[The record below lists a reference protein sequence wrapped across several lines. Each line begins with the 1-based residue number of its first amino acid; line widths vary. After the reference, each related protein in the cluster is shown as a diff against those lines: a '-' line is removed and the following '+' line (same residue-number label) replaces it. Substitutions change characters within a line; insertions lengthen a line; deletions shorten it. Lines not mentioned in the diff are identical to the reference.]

1 MRQKE
6 ANLLDFRPAMTVE
19 KSEKN
24 PFAKFLTH
32 FRKGHVLFH
41 EGDDGEDMFI
51 IQSGRVAIKKK
62 VKDGDTTLA
71 VLEKGDFF
79 GEMSILERL
88 PRAATAE
95 MVDEGDLIVI
105 SGETFGDMI
114 KANPEIAVRM
124 LRKQSIRLRETNRQ
138 LEQVLAVG
146 GGPMPEPAH
155 EVQPA
160 SAAATAGTLQ
170 TDALAYFISV
180 ATGNVF
186 PVFKDESLIGRFDS
200 VTGMK
205 PEVDL
210 SGEDQSRNISRRH
223 ARLVI
228 KDRKYFVA
236 EEIGTMNGTFLNGKK
251 LLNGVLTPIKD
262 GDELTLCRLVLNFK
276 LPGSLPAR

>member
-1 MRQKE
+1 
-6 ANLLDFRPAMTVE
+6 MTAE

-62 VKDGDTTLA
+62 VKDGDATLA

-88 PRAATAE
+88 PRSATAE
-95 MVDEGDLIVI
+95 VVEDGDLIVI

-138 LEQVLAVG
+138 LEQVLASG
-146 GGPMPEPAH
+146 GGAMPEPPR
-155 EVQPA
+155 EVQPP
-160 SAAATAGTLQ
+160 SSTSTLQ

-186 PVFKDESLIGRFDS
+186 PVFKDEALIGRFDS
-200 VTGMK
+200 VTGMR

-210 SGEDQSRNISRRH
+210 TGEDQSRNISRRH

-228 KDRKYFVA
+228 KDKKYFVA

-251 LLNGVLTPIKD
+251 LLNGVLTPIRD
-262 GDELTLCRLVLNFK
+262 GDEVVLCRLALNFK
-276 LPGSLPAR
+276 TPSK